1 MPIYKASGKVA
12 FLLFAII
19 STLTIIS
26 SQAIAAQNDI
36 TFCSDNNYWYPFT
49 YVNDDGEAAGVHVDI
64 VKQAARNL
72 GYNVEFKPMLWQDC
86 LDSARGNLVHG
97 VVTASYK
104 QERAQY
110 MNYPVDAVT
119 AKRSAS
125 RVAQVEYIVVVSSD
139 SNYDFK
145 GDLNTLPEPVRV
157 AKGYS
162 IVSTLRESNRK
173 IYESKTGELRNI
185 EKLAKLKSG
194 SVITTPEVYHHLQK
208 DPNFKGLLK
217 SNLFPISSKSYHLTF
232 AKGAP
237 FDASQENAIWDEVAR
252 LRDDPKFMGALT
264 EKYLR

>member
-1 MPIYKASGKVA
+1 MPIYKASWMVA
-12 FLLFAII
+12 FLLSTII
-19 STLTIIS
+19 STLVT
-26 SQAIAAQNDI
+26 AAETDI

-49 YVNDDGEAAGVHVDI
+49 YVDENGEAAGVHVDI
-64 VKQAARNL
+64 VKQAGQNL
-72 GYNVEFKPMLWQDC
+72 GYNVNFKPMLWQEC

-104 QERAQY
+104 NERAEY
-110 MNYPVDAVT
+110 MNYPADAVSS
-119 AKRSAS
+119 KRSAS
-125 RVAQVEYIVVVSSD
+125 RVTQVEYIVVVSAD
-139 SNYDFK
+139 STYEFK

-162 IVSTLRESNRK
+162 IVSTLRESDRK

-185 EKLAKLKSG
+185 EKLAKLKNG
-194 SVITTPEVYHHLQK
+194 SVITTPEVYQHLIN
-208 DPNFKGLLK
+208 DPKFKGLLK
-217 SNLFPISSKSYHLTF
+217 SNLYPISSKSYHLTF

-237 FDASQENAIWDEVAR
+237 LDSNQENAIWNEVAR